1 MLNWNFQ
8 RERGGGGGGGRD
20 FEKISSTVAVW
31 IFSGSISTLFE
42 I

>member
-8 RERGGGGGGGRD
+8 RGGGGGD
-20 FEKISSTVAVW
+20 FEKTSSTVAVW
-31 IFSGSISTLFE
+31 IFPGSISTLVE